1 MRVRSENNSGAPRR
15 PDQIHEHFDGSGLTR
30 AVLTDEGVERAF
42 LHVEIDAVQSNDTAE
57 ALAELVSMDS
67 LGHERLAASFA
78 GVGLAF
84 RF

>member
-1 MRVRSENNSGAPRR
+1 V
-15 PDQIHEHFDGSGLTR
+15 
-30 AVLTDEGVERAF
+30 
-42 LHVEIDAVQSNDTAE
+42 
-57 ALAELVSMDS
+57 LAELVSMDS